1 MAGKRSKRQ
10 IDRIKRVKAARGA
23 KTGRFVVSRPK
34 SGGASAPILVGSR
47 PRLAPT
53 AARRLPRRRRAKYA
67 SSPGQRFRCSPAGK
81 TRLSGSASRKNSTAL
96 SGWP

>member
-34 SGGASAPILVGSR
+34 SGGGVGAHSGRVAPKARAYGG
-47 PRLAPT
+47 AP
-53 AARRLPRRRRAKYA
+53 
-67 SSPGQRFRCSPAGK
+67 SPAKAEGEVRQQPRPK
-81 TRLSGSASRKNSTAL
+81 VPLLSGGKDPTLGERFEEELYRS
-96 SGWP
+96 